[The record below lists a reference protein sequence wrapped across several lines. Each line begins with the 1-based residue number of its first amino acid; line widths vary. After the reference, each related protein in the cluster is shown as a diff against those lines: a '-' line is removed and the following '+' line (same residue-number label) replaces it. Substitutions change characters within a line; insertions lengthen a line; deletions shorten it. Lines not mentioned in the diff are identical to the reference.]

1 MEEDMMDTQLQNKLT
16 WLYKYCRYYEAD
28 CEHKNDCLLIDDCP
42 HQKEVMAGDYDNLL
56 RVSMEYVEVV

>member
-42 HQKEVMAGDYDNLL
+42 HQKARNNYEAEQINYKRGNY
-56 RVSMEYVEVV
+56 EE